1 MLNTIEINEMHFIE
15 LKKFQEID
23 SLDDSLLNK
32 TDSLSQ
38 LLMFLKEPESY
49 VTRIFYYKIK

>member
-1 MLNTIEINEMHFIE
+1 MHFIE